1 MSPPHPGDTSRE
13 QSQLPSTVTSP
24 FSFIPMQLLSS
35 QCWHCDADIPLAA
48 APSWCPAH
56 AQAARLQPW
65 PMPAHLS
72 SLKLNEGCLVVGS
85 EGTAQW
91 EAAKRL

>member
-1 MSPPHPGDTSRE
+1 MSPPHPSDTSRE